1 MASPSANAGL
11 SNIPVVSDRWYDDEN
26 SVFQFNDFETA
37 LSASPRLDSFPG
49 NIMQSASSTGL
60 DFSFN
65 VAYVPVQVNPRF
77 FDQSNIQ
84 YHPGLGQVV
93 DMQWGNESLDRS
105 TIQYHPGPGQVVDM
119 QWGNE
124 SLDQSNI
131 QHHPTPDQVPDVKC
145 KNESLD
151 SSRRWSPL
159 SDAPSSKD
167 HGAKVNKSQQASSGG
182 KESE

>member
-1 MASPSANAGL
+1 MASPSANSGL

-65 VAYVPVQVNPRF
+65 VAYVPVQVYPRF
-77 FDQSNIQ
+77 FDQSNVQ
-84 YHPGLGQVV
+84 YHPGLGQV
-93 DMQWGNESLDRS
+93 
-105 TIQYHPGPGQVVDM
+105 IDM

-131 QHHPTPDQVPDVKC
+131 QHHPTLDQVLDVKC

-151 SSRRWSPL
+151 SSRRESPL

-167 HGAKVNKSQQASSGG
+167 QGAKVNKSQQASSGE
-182 KESE
+182 KQSE

>member
-1 MASPSANAGL
+1 MASPSANSGL

-65 VAYVPVQVNPRF
+65 VAYVPVQVYPRF
-77 FDQSNIQ
+77 FDQSNVQ
-84 YHPGLGQVV
+84 YHPGLGQV
-93 DMQWGNESLDRS
+93 
-105 TIQYHPGPGQVVDM
+105 I
-119 QWGNE
+119 
-124 SLDQSNI
+124 
-131 QHHPTPDQVPDVKC
+131 DVKC

-151 SSRRWSPL
+151 SSRRESPL

-167 HGAKVNKSQQASSGG
+167 QGAKVNKSQQASSGE
-182 KESE
+182 KQSE